1 MILATIAESF
11 PKKEALT
18 FEWVLYL
25 MAGTTIGY
33 RLREAILGANPA
45 NPLVGLDWG
54 VMLGA
59 MIYYSVKFLR

>member
-1 MILATIAESF
+1 MLAKLVDVL
-11 PKKEALT
+11 PRKEALT
-18 FEWVLYL
+18 IEWVLYL

-33 RLREAILGANPA
+33 RLREAVLTADPA

-59 MIYYSVKFLR
+59 LLYYFVKFL